1 MELAPTI
8 PPEKSPATGIEVR
21 MDDGTVY
28 SAETAFPR
36 GDIYRTPL
44 TRDEIRAKYRA
55 DVAYGGAVSTQNAEK
70 VLGMV
75 ESLEDIDDVRQITSL
90 LV

>member
-1 MELAPTI
+1 M
-8 PPEKSPATGIEVR
+8 
-21 MDDGTVY
+21 
-28 SAETAFPR
+28 
-36 GDIYRTPL
+36 
-44 TRDEIRAKYRA
+44 
-55 DVAYGGAVSTQNAEK
+55 STQNAEK